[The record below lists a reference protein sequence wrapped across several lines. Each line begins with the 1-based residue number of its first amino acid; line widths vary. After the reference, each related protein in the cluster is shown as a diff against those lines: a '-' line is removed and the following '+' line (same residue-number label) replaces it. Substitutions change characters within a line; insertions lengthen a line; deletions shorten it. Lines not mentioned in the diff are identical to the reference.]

1 VTTFSPSIWM
11 EVTVSSLWNRNK
23 W

>member
-1 VTTFSPSIWM
+1 M